1 MYFEY
6 LRLMSIVKDV
16 KETLIS
22 HVFCLEKIDAAN
34 AIKMNQAEITRLIS
48 GLKIKV
54 NTKPMKLRNPYGP
67 RGTLESL
74 RPNVTSLVNDER
86 IQMK

>member
-6 LRLMSIVKDV
+6 LRLMSIIKAV

-34 AIKMNQAEITRLIS
+34 VIKMNQAEITRLIS